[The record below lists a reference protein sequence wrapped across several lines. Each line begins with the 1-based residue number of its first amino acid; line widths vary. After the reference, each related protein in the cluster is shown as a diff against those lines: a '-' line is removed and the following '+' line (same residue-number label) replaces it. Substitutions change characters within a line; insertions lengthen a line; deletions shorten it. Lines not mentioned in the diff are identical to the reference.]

1 MDDFEK
7 VLTVQ
12 YILEKEREELARM
25 MREQTQDGRDPN
37 AEEVAKQNSVVNDWL
52 YRLERMRNGEGLDE
66 PLEIDPKYQE

>member
-37 AEEVAKQNSVVNDWL
+37 AEEIAKQNSVVNDWL